1 MRQTA
6 LIYLHVTARLQLI
19 HYFKPRTSYD
29 LNFNTPFQIP
39 SILGAVKYK
48 FYDLLINLED
58 NGIMW
63 SIAYCLKRR
72 DCSSQKNPRFAIE
85 DEIKCLQDPQ
95 LMFDSG
101 FNTSRLF
108 YSTVLSYLAYG
119 CKRG

>member
-19 HYFKPRTSYD
+19 HYFKPPTSYD

-58 NGIMW
+58 NGIMC
-63 SIAYCLKRR
+63 SCLLPET
-72 DCSSQKNPRFAIE
+72 Q
-85 DEIKCLQDPQ
+85 
-95 LMFDSG
+95 
-101 FNTSRLF
+101 RLLI
-108 YSTVLSYLAYG
+108 SKESKI
-119 CKRG
+119 CN